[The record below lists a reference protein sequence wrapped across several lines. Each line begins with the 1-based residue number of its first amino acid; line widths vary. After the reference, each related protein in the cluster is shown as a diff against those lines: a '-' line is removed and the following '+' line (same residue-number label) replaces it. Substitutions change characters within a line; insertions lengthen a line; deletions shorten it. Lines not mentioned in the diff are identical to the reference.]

1 MDCPERIP
9 IIVNYVLVD
18 LVAIWSD
25 LERQISGHEN
35 KENHS
40 EGEEVGNHR
49 LIDSLQQDLGSHVA
63 SCTNLLTA
71 DSASILALNRS
82 SKTKVSNFQ
91 IEIIIEKDVFQFQIA
106 MCHIS
111 GVHVVNSGD

>member
-18 LVAIWSD
+18 LVAIWSG

-35 KENHS
+35 KENNS

-49 LIDSLQQDLGSHVA
+49 LIDSLQ
-63 SCTNLLTA
+63 
-71 DSASILALNRS
+71 
-82 SKTKVSNFQ
+82 
-91 IEIIIEKDVFQFQIA
+91 
-106 MCHIS
+106 
-111 GVHVVNSGD
+111 